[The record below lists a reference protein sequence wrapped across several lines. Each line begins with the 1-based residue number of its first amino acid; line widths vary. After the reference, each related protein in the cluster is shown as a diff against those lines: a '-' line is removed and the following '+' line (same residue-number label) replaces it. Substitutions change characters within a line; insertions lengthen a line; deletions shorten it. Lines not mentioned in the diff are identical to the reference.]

1 MPTNLPPE
9 YFEAEKLYRA
19 AQSTAEKIARLE
31 ELMGTIPKHK
41 GTDKL
46 RADLRRRL
54 SKLKDAAQAKKRPGR
69 QESVYHIDKEGAGT
83 VVVSGPPNV
92 GKSALVATLTNATP
106 EVSEAPFTTWE
117 PTPGMM
123 PVEDIQIQLIDTP
136 PLNRDF
142 VEPQLM
148 DLIRRSDLLLLVV
161 DVQTDPLGQLEDS
174 ISLLREQ
181 HIVARHRRESVA
193 EERGLTFVPM
203 LLVVNKNDD
212 EESDDLLQVFLALL
226 EDDWPLVPVSATTG
240 RNLERLKR
248 SAFDQLKIM
257 RVYAKPPG
265 KKPDLS
271 TPFVLPRGST
281 VTDLAA
287 KVHKDFLENLKAARV
302 WGSASFD
309 GQMVGRDHV
318 LVDGD
323 IVELRI

>member
-1 MPTNLPPE
+1 
-9 YFEAEKLYRA
+9 
-19 AQSTAEKIARLE
+19 
-31 ELMGTIPKHK
+31 MGTIPKHK

-92 GKSALVATLTNATP
+92 GKSALVAALTNATP

-174 ISLLREQ
+174 VSLLREQ
-181 HIVARHRRESVA
+181 RIVAGHREASVP
-193 EERGLTFVPM
+193 EERGLAFVPM

-212 EESDDLLQVFLALL
+212 QESDDLVQVFLALL
-226 EDDWPLVPVSATTG
+226 EDDWPLVPVSAATG

-248 SAFDQLKIM
+248 AAFDQLKIM

-265 KKPDLS
+265 KKPDLD

-281 VTDLAA
+281 VTDMAA

-318 LVDGD
+318 LADGD

>member
-92 GKSALVATLTNATP
+92 GKSALVAALTNATP

-181 HIVARHRRESVA
+181 RIVARHRKDSAR

-212 EESDDLLQVFLALL
+212 QESDDLLQLFLALL

-265 KKPDLS
+265 KKPDLD

-287 KVHKDFLENLKAARV
+287 KVHKDFLVNLKAARV

-318 LVDGD
+318 LADGD